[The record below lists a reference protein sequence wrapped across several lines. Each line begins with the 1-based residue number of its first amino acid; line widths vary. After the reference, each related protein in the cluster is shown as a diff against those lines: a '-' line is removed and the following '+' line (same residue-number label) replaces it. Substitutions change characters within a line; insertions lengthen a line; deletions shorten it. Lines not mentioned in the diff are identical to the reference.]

1 MFDDMFVKTI
11 EPEVTTVAAATYP
24 PKPVV
29 NPSDAVAVALKEA
42 ELPKYPVV
50 VGVPPVPSWNK

>member
-11 EPEVTTVAAATYP
+11 EPEVTTFAAATYP

-29 NPSDAVAVALKEA
+29 NPIDATAVALKED
-42 ELPKYPVV
+42 ELPK
-50 VGVPPVPSWNK
+50 